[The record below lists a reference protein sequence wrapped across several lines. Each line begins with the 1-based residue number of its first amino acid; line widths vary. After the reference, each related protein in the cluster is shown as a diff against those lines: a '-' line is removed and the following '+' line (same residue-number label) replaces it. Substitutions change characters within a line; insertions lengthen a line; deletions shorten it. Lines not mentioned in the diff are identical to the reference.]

1 MISDKVIILEE
12 QTTNYEHEKMH
23 KKFLAPGDNN
33 SYFPYNKTSDPVAK
47 FVLNKEI
54 PSFRP
59 LKMNY
64 LREQV
69 LRLQNLPQPEQR
81 SKEWYEFRET
91 MLTASDFGYVLDP
104 TSSKYDGVLKK
115 KVGFEVKIEGAAIDH
130 GKKYEDVA
138 IQIYE
143 KRNNTK
149 VLPFGCIRHPMFS
162 FLGASPDGITAD
174 GVMVEI
180 KCPFSRVIDGNPPE
194 MYWCQVQGQLEVCD
208 LERCDFLECCIRE
221 YPNREE
227 YETDNFEGDTTRN
240 KFGFE
245 KGSLLAFYDER
256 NPKDLYYEYG
266 EIGFMGDDLSQWQ
279 EETTNKVALEKP
291 HLQLF
296 SPIYWYLDH
305 VSCIPI
311 FRNQEWF
318 YTALPMLKY
327 FWDDVLTYRELG
339 KEACLNYLEVLKSER
354 LKAKTEQKVK
364 TDSGKKKTTVSRK
377 KKETFEL
384 DSSSV
389 NLDDMKSQIS
399 AAEQQQIQSQQNIQT
414 QPVERKCYFFDD

>member
-1 MISDKVIILEE
+1 MMSDNKIIFEE
-12 QTTNYEHEKMH
+12 TANTVSTDKMH
-23 KKFLAPGDNN
+23 KKFLAPGDND
-33 SYFPYNKTSDPVAK
+33 SYFAYNTTGEPIAK
-47 FVLNKEI
+47 FVLDIDI
-54 PSFRP
+54 PPFRP
-59 LKMNY
+59 LKMDY
-64 LREQV
+64 IREQV
-69 LRLQNLPQPEQR
+69 KRLQALPQPEQR
-81 SKEWYEFRET
+81 SPEWYEFRET

-162 FLGASPDGITAD
+162 FLGASPDGITAE

-221 YPNREE
+221 YSNRDA
-227 YETDNFEGDTTRN
+227 YEADNFEGDITRN
-240 KFGFE
+240 KNGYE
-245 KGSLLAFYDER
+245 KGALLAFFDES

-266 EIGFMGDDLSQWQ
+266 EIGLMGNDLDIWF
-279 EETTNKVALEKP
+279 EETTQKVARTKP

-327 FWDDVLTYRELG
+327 FWKDVLTFRELG
-339 KEACLNYLEVLKSER
+339 KEACLSYLDGLKSER
-354 LKAKTEQKVK
+354 LRAKTEQKVK
-364 TDSGKKKTTVSRK
+364 TETAKKKPSVSRK
-377 KKETFEL
+377 KKEVFEL
-384 DSSSV
+384 DSSAV
-389 NLDDMKSQIS
+389 NLDEFNSNAPVVIK
-399 AAEQQQIQSQQNIQT
+399 EK
-414 QPVERKCYFFDD
+414 PVERKCYFFDD

>member
-1 MISDKVIILEE
+1 MMSDNKIIFEE
-12 QTTNYEHEKMH
+12 TANTVSTDKMH
-23 KKFLAPGDNN
+23 KKFLAPGDND
-33 SYFPYNKTSDPVAK
+33 SYFAYNTTGEPIAK
-47 FVLNKEI
+47 FVLDIDI
-54 PSFRP
+54 PPFRP
-59 LKMNY
+59 LKMDY
-64 LREQV
+64 IREQV
-69 LRLQNLPQPEQR
+69 KRLQALPQPEQR
-81 SKEWYEFRET
+81 SPEWYEFRET

-115 KVGFEVKIEGAAIDH
+115 KVGFEVRIEGAAIDH

-162 FLGASPDGITAD
+162 FLGASPDGITSE

-221 YPNREE
+221 YSNRDA
-227 YETDNFEGDTTRN
+227 YEADNFEGDITRN
-240 KFGFE
+240 KNGYE
-245 KGSLLAFYDER
+245 KGALLAFFDES

-266 EIGFMGDDLSQWQ
+266 EIGLMGDDLDKWF
-279 EETTNKVALEKP
+279 EEATQKVARTKP

-327 FWDDVLTYRELG
+327 FWKDVLTFRELG
-339 KEACLNYLEVLKSER
+339 KEACLSYLDGLKSER
-354 LKAKTEQKVK
+354 LRAKTEQKVK
-364 TDSGKKKTTVSRK
+364 TESGKKKPTVSRK
-377 KKETFEL
+377 KKEVFEL
-384 DSSSV
+384 DSSAV
-389 NLDDMKSQIS
+389 NLDEFNSK
-399 AAEQQQIQSQQNIQT
+399 AEVVIKEK
-414 QPVERKCYFFDD
+414 PVERKCYFFDD